1 MDIRGIWKVKEIRVP
16 TPDGVKVFTPDNP
29 PQEERFEGSAE
40 LMNYRTEFAEDGMLN
55 TLMFVPEEMRQEA
68 AKQGVEVREDGYAA
82 IESTTWKE
90 ADGKFYYDTGIQGE
104 TLGEPVDPFMEIS
117 VTEDGCLLYGLESN
131 TDDPYVQFING
142 RGLLRQASFR
152 KAPNEIRCLSERKDP

>member
-16 TPDGVKVFTPDNP
+16 TPDGVKVFTPDNR

-40 LMNYRTEFAEDGMLN
+40 LMGYRTEFAEDGMLN

-82 IESTTWKE
+82 VESTVWKE
-90 ADGKFYYDTGIQGE
+90 ENGKIYYDTKIEGE
-104 TLGEPVDPFMEIS
+104 VLGEKVDSFAEIP
-117 VTEDGCLLYGLESN
+117 VTEDGCLLYSYGMILLE
-131 TDDPYVQFING
+131 
-142 RGLLRQASFR
+142 RA
-152 KAPNEIRCLSERKDP
+152 

>member
-82 IESTTWKE
+82 VESTTWKE
-90 ADGKFYYDTGIQGE
+90 ADGKFYYDTGIQARRWASRWIPSWRSPSQR
-104 TLGEPVDPFMEIS
+104 TDACCIA
-117 VTEDGCLLYGLESN
+117 TE
-131 TDDPYVQFING
+131 
-142 RGLLRQASFR
+142 
-152 KAPNEIRCLSERKDP
+152 

>member
-1 MDIRGIWKVKEIRVP
+1 MDIRGTWKVKEIRVP

-40 LMNYRTEFAEDGMLN
+40 LMGYRTEFAEDGVLN

-82 IESTTWKE
+82 IESTVWKE
-90 ADGKFYYDTGIQGE
+90 ENGKIYYDTKIEGE
-104 TLGEPVDPFMEIS
+104 VLGEKVDSFAEIP
-117 VTEDGCLLYGLESN
+117 VTEDGCLLYSYGMILLE
-131 TDDPYVQFING
+131 
-142 RGLLRQASFR
+142 RA
-152 KAPNEIRCLSERKDP
+152 

>member
-1 MDIRGIWKVKEIRVP
+1 MDIRGTWKVKEIRVP

-82 IESTTWKE
+82 VESTVWKE
-90 ADGKFYYDTGIQGE
+90 ENGKIYYDTKIEGE
-104 TLGEPVDPFMEIS
+104 VLGEKVDSFAEIP
-117 VTEDGCLLYGLESN
+117 VTEDGCLLYSYGMILLE
-131 TDDPYVQFING
+131 
-142 RGLLRQASFR
+142 RA
-152 KAPNEIRCLSERKDP
+152 

>member
-40 LMNYRTEFAEDGMLN
+40 LMGYRTEFAEDGMLN

-82 IESTTWKE
+82 VESTVWKE
-90 ADGKFYYDTGIQGE
+90 ENGKIYYDTKIEGE
-104 TLGEPVDPFMEIS
+104 VLGEKADSFAEIP
-117 VTEDGCLLYGLESN
+117 VTEDGCLLYGLGM
-131 TDDPYVQFING
+131 I
-142 RGLLRQASFR
+142 LL
-152 KAPNEIRCLSERKDP
+152 ERA